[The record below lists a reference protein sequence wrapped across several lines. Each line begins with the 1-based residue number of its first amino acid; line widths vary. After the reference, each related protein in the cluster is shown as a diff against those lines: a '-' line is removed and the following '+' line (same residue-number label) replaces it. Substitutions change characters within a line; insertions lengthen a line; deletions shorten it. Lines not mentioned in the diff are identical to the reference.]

1 MTSIFLDV
9 EAGDNCPYS
18 MQLVF
23 SGLEQPRPVRQVRL
37 YRQPGPGALYDVTGW
52 SAKEGPCPALAIKVE
67 DSGQGH
73 AYLIMGGDGGLR
85 FRPSND
91 QVSWDLAAADQWGDS
106 HLLLTDTDDIVWA
119 G

>member
-18 MQLVF
+18 MQLMF
-23 SGLEQPRPVRQVRL
+23 SGLEEPRTVQQVRL
-37 YRQPGPGALYDVTGW
+37 YVKPGPGELYDLIGW
-52 SAKEGPCPALAIKVE
+52 NNEGEPSPAQSIKVE

-85 FRPSND
+85 FRPAD
-91 QVSWDLAAADQWGDS
+91 GASWDLSAAGQWGES
-106 HLLLTDTDDIVWA
+106 HLLLTDTGDISWED
-119 G
+119 

>member
-18 MQLVF
+18 MQLMF
-23 SGLEQPRPVRQVRL
+23 SGLEEPRTVQQVRL
-37 YRQPGPGALYDVTGW
+37 YVKPGPGELYDLIGW
-52 SAKEGPCPALAIKVE
+52 NNEGEPSPAQSIKVE

-85 FRPSND
+85 FRPAD
-91 QVSWDLAAADQWGDS
+91 GAQLGCLCCRTVGRIAPAA
-106 HLLLTDTDDIVWA
+106 HRYRRH
-119 G
+119 